1 MANILGDSKANSKA
15 QDLKQS
21 SSFLLIDFLKVF
33 AALLIILHHLSSYGQ
48 IARDAYQ
55 VLPIIMTWLFEY
67 GRYAVQIFLVM
78 AGYLAAQS
86 LSRYANVK
94 FSAHRL
100 LRVILNRYLRLFAPY
115 TAALILTIAC
125 AYIARF
131 WVNDE
136 FVGESETLSQF
147 LAHLFFI
154 QGILGLDSIS
164 AGAWYIAIDWQLY
177 SVLALLLISFPRY
190 QAVIWVISLA
200 AVSSLLFFNRSGLYE
215 AYFIYFIGSYG
226 LGVLAYLAKCFDNQN
241 VNRLAKT
248 VLLLIG
254 LIIAISSFQ
263 QIWLRNFLAWF
274 VAIALLYWGDKPY
287 PTKEGS
293 QSVLNAIAWGS
304 QRSYCA
310 FLIHFAL
317 ILLANTLY
325 IATGLYAH
333 ESGALAITLI
343 LGVVGCSTIAAN
355 YLYRWIEVPAL
366 RLKL

>member
-1 MANILGDSKANSKA
+1 M
-15 QDLKQS
+15 KQS
-21 SSFLLIDFLKVF
+21 SPFLLIDFLKVF

-48 IARDAYQ
+48 IAEDART
-55 VLPIIMTWLFEY
+55 VLPGIMTWLFEY

-86 LSRYANVK
+86 LSRYANIQ
-94 FSAHRL
+94 FSAQGL
-100 LRVILNRYLRLFAPY
+100 LKVILNRYLRLFAPY
-115 TAALILTIAC
+115 TAALIFTIVC
-125 AYIARF
+125 AFIARF

-147 LAHLFFI
+147 LAHLFFL

-177 SVLALLLISFPRY
+177 SVLAILLISFPRY
-190 QAVIWVISLA
+190 QAVIWVISALA
-200 AVSSLLFFNRSGLYE
+200 VASLLFFNRSGVYE

-226 LGVLAYLAKCFDNQN
+226 LGVLAYLGKCFDDQS
-241 VNRLAKT
+241 VNRLAKIAL
-248 VLLLIG
+248 VLIG
-254 LIIAISSFQ
+254 LIIVISSFQ

-274 VAIALLYWGDKPY
+274 VAMALLFWGNKSY
-287 PTKEGS
+287 PSIGKGKNGPLRAVT
-293 QSVLNAIAWGS
+293 WGS

-310 FLIHFAL
+310 FLIHFAF

-325 IATGLYAH
+325 IATGMHAH
-333 ESGALAITLI
+333 ESGVLAITVM
-343 LGVVGCSTIAAN
+343 LGVVGCSAIAAN
-355 YLYRWIEVPAL
+355 YLYRVVEVPAL